1 MSALAELAPVS
12 AQLDI
17 RPITPR
23 IGAEIHGVRLSG
35 DLPDPMIRGI
45 REAILAHKVVFFRT
59 QTHLVDAGQ
68 EAFAKRLGTV
78 VPHPTAPS
86 ADGTEY
92 VLDIDGTRNRASAWH
107 TDVTFIDTFPQFS
120 ILRGVVIP
128 ALGGD
133 TVWAN
138 TAAAYQ
144 DLPPGLREN
153 AERLWAL
160 YTNDYDYAGTRPG
173 ATAERVRYHRE
184 VILSTVYETE
194 HPVVQIH
201 PETGEPA
208 LILGNH
214 VRKILGYSSAD
225 SATLF
230 NLLQSHIERLENT
243 VRWRWSTG
251 DVAIWDNRATQ
262 HRAIDDYGNEER
274 VVRRVTV
281 AGPVPVSVDGRQS
294 ITRRQLPATTAA

>member
-1 MSALAELAPVS
+1 MSTLADLATV
-12 AQLDI
+12 ADRLDI

-35 DLPDPMIRGI
+35 DLPDATVLQI
-45 REAILAHKVVFFRT
+45 REAIFAHKVVFFRA
-59 QTHLVDAGQ
+59 QTHLDDAGQ
-68 EAFAKRLGTV
+68 EDFAKRLGKV
-78 VPHPTAPS
+78 VPHPTAPP
-86 ADGTEY
+86 ADGTNY

-120 ILRGVVIP
+120 ILRGAVIP
-128 ALGGD
+128 PLGGD

-138 TAAAYQ
+138 TAAAYR
-144 DLPPGLREN
+144 DLPEGLREH
-153 AERLWAL
+153 ADRLWAL
-160 YTNDYDYAGTRPG
+160 YTNAYDYAGTRPG
-173 ATAERVRYHRE
+173 ATEERVRYHRE

-194 HPVVQIH
+194 HPVVQVH

-214 VRKILGYSSAD
+214 VRKIIGYSSPD
-225 SATLF
+225 STQLF

-243 VRWRWSTG
+243 VRWRWAAD

-262 HRAIDDYGNEER
+262 HRAIDDYGTQAR

-281 AGPVPVSVDGRQS
+281 AGPVPVGVDGRRS
-294 ITRRQLPATTAA
+294 VTRSKIPAEAA